1 MNSYT
6 KQKVVKRYAVEVAG
20 PCLVEGQFEEF
31 QMLTEH
37 LTVVAPSQTLDL
49 VAEAD
54 EKSPAGVWIHEEASN
69 VLARARAEAE
79 GILLDARIEAER
91 ILQEA
96 RDGVVQERDG
106 LERAIRAEIIP
117 RAQQEGYR
125 QGLAEGE
132 KLVRERQQE
141 LDRVIQLAEAALRT
155 EYDKADEMLLHL
167 AVKIAERVVHSVL
180 SVEPRLLL
188 DIARSLVL
196 LPQEREHSVLHVSRE
211 DGVWLNSLEPEVLP
225 CPWVSDET
233 LKTGECFLECED
245 GIFDARLETQ
255 LEKLEKALREELQ
268 HGELGAAGRES

>member
-1 MNSYT
+1 MNLYT

-20 PCLVEGQFEEF
+20 PCLVESQFEEF

-37 LTVVAPSQTLDL
+37 LTVVAPNQTLDF
-49 VAEAD
+49 EGETD
-54 EKSPAGVWIHEEASN
+54 GMGPAGVWIYEEAGN

-79 GILLDARIEAER
+79 GILIDARAEAER

-96 RDGVVQERDG
+96 RDGAWQERDG

-117 RAQQEGYR
+117 RAQEEGYQ

-141 LDRVIQLAEAALRT
+141 LDRVIQLAQAALRT

-196 LPQEREHSVLHVSRE
+196 LPQEREHAVLHVSRE
-211 DGVWLNSLEPEVLP
+211 DGVWLSSVEPELLP
-225 CPWVSDET
+225 CPWVPDET
-233 LKTGECFLECED
+233 LGAGECFLEGED
-245 GIFDARLETQ
+245 GIFDARLEVQ

-268 HGELGAAGRES
+268 HGGLGATGTES